1 METFSLKTSY
11 SIRPKTAGHLENPNW
26 QGEWWCYWQRAAYW
40 DYLGKYGLR
49 LDVKNGTIKISYVDP
64 IVTSFNSAVPTR
76 IPRSDHTATK
86 TFLWSKYSSWDIGLE
101 TIQKLYP
108 LLAKFLLEWREIYS
122 QIRMKRWHGTQLV
135 LQEDVREVDYGRP
148 MIHDRSLIEY
158 CNLRKGQLEEEL
170 KRFLRDSSAR
180 LG

>member
-108 LLAKFLLEWREIYS
+108 LLAKFLLEWREIYVTPFIS
-122 QIRMKRWHGTQLV
+122 QGYHQR
-135 LQEDVREVDYGRP
+135 
-148 MIHDRSLIEY
+148 
-158 CNLRKGQLEEEL
+158 NLRSEPYLFPNSDEEVAWHTASAAGGCAGGRL
-170 KRFLRDSSAR
+170 WASYDSWSFFDR
-180 LG
+180 IL